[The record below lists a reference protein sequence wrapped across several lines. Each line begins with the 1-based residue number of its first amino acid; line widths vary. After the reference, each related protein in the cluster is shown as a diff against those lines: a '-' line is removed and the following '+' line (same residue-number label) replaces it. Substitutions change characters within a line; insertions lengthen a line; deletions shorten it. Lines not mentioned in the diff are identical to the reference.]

1 LATSKNSIIEL
12 NGKTKMKTLPT
23 PLCASKIIL
32 AFASIA
38 ISMLRNFKRV
48 DVRTIKMNATIV
60 KNV

>member
-12 NGKTKMKTLPT
+12 NEKTTMKALPT

-38 ISMLRNFKRV
+38 IFMLRISKGW
-48 DVRTIKMNATIV
+48 M
-60 KNV
+60 